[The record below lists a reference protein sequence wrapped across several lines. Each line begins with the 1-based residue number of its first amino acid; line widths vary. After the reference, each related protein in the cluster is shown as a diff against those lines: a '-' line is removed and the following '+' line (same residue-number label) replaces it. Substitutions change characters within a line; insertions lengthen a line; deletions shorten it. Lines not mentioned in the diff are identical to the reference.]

1 MITGKGAYSRLKF
14 ESGVHRVQRVP
25 DTEASGRIHTST
37 ATVVVLPEVEDVEI
51 DINPADIKMEVFRAS
66 GAGGQHINKTSSA
79 VRLIHIPTGMVAECQ
94 TERSQFQNRDYAM
107 RLLRSRLYE
116 QEKAKQ
122 DSEVANARKSQVGSG
137 DRSEKIRTYNYP
149 QGRITDHRI
158 GLSIYQME
166 KIDESKWDE
175 YLDWSADFEYNKI
188 GIPKPDLVIFLDMPV
203 EVSQKLMTARYDG
216 DESKK
221 DVHEANVDFLNKCR
235 KSALYTA
242 SKQGWAVI
250 PCSDGEKP
258 LPIEEIHNTILD
270 FVKKE
275 LKEK

>member
-1 MITGKGAYSRLKF
+1 MGKLIIIEGLDGCGKSTQTKLLEEYFEKNSINFKKIKLPDYDSKSSTLVKMYLAGEFGKDAADVNAYAAGAFYAVDRF
-14 ESGVHRVQRVP
+14 
-25 DTEASGRIHTST
+25 ASYKLDWGNDYNNGTLILADRYATS
-37 ATVVVLPEVEDVEI
+37 
-51 DINPADIKMEVFRAS
+51 N
-66 GAGGQHINKTSSA
+66 
-79 VRLIHIPTGMVAECQ
+79 
-94 TERSQFQNRDYAM
+94 
-107 RLLRSRLYE
+107 
-116 QEKAKQ
+116 
-122 DSEVANARKSQVGSG
+122 
-137 DRSEKIRTYNYP
+137 
-149 QGRITDHRI
+149 
-158 GLSIYQME
+158 SIYQME

-203 EVSQKLMTARYDG
+203 EVSQRLMTARYDG

-242 SKQGWAVI
+242 YKQGWAVI